1 MDYTVYYDL
10 LRRTSLF
17 RGMDDADLD
26 TLMDCFSPRVRG
38 YERGE
43 LLLMPTSRVSY
54 PAISSSS
61 PRR

>member
-26 TLMDCFSPRVRG
+26 DESFDPI
-38 YERGE
+38 GE
-43 LLLMPTSRVSY
+43 LGLGNITNDDNF
-54 PAISSSS
+54 
-61 PRR
+61 